1 MKKNPH
7 WECVEV
13 GDKYN
18 SMIRTMGED
27 QAWQDIRCGNW
38 IPSQQHERV
47 QMWRSIWIHFQYLH
61 TLARSPYTGVHMPIG
76 NQF

>member
-27 QAWQDIRCGNW
+27 QAWQDIQCGNW

-47 QMWRSIWIHFQYLH
+47 QM
-61 TLARSPYTGVHMPIG
+61 
-76 NQF
+76 